1 MGGREGMGGMVT
13 AVELAVQD
21 VAGVRVARAVEVD
34 RIELCTGL
42 ALGGLTPSVAL
53 VERAVASGL
62 GVHVLLRPRAG
73 GFDYDAD
80 ERALIVADARAA
92 VAAGAAGVVVG
103 GTVAGPSGW
112 AGGEALLRA
121 VRGGA
126 GRGAVH
132 RAPHVVGGPGRAR
145 T

>member
-21 VAGVRVARAVEVD
+21 VAGVRVAQAVGVD

-53 VERAVASGL
+53 IEQAVGSGVP
-62 GVHVLLRPRAG
+62 VHVLVRPRAG
-73 GFDYDAD
+73 GFDYDSD
-80 ERALIVADARAA
+80 ERTLIVADAQAA

-103 GTVAGPSGW
+103 GTAAEGSGQVVD
-112 AGGEALLRA
+112 EALLRA
-121 VRGGA
+121 VLEVA
-126 GRGAVH
+126 GEV
-132 RAPHVVGGPGRAR
+132 
-145 T
+145 